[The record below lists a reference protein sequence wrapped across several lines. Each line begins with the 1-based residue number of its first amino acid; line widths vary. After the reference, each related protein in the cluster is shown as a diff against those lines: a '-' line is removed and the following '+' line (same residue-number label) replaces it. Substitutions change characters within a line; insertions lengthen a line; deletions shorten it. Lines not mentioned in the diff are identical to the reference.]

1 MILDCDTG
9 TDDAVAIMLA
19 ALHPAIEL
27 LACTTVNGNVP
38 VQNCTDN
45 TLRTLDFIGRSDV
58 PVYEGAA
65 RPIVRLDFPLPR
77 ELQNKGNIHGTE
89 LPLPPARSSK
99 QGTGAVEFLIETYRQ
114 AKEDIVLVPVGPLTN
129 IAAALV
135 ADPTFVKRVPEVVIM
150 GGAHDHGNIT
160 PAAEFNVWA
169 DPEAAAIVFAA
180 GFDKITLVPLDAT
193 HKAVVTSE
201 QCARLDELQTPAGV
215 AAAQFIGQRIK
226 GYDVSQ
232 PMPVLGSAPVHDAV
246 CVNFLIDP
254 AVVGTERVHV
264 AVETSRRSH
273 ARPDRDGF
281 QASQPPAAKLRRRDG
296 CRRRSLQRDP
306 LQNLFSPGRRPA
318 ATAVEPRG
326 CGFVGSRACL

>member
-1 MILDCDTG
+1 MPRKMILDCDTG

-77 ELQNKGNIHGTE
+77 ELQNKGKIHGTE
-89 LPLPPARSSK
+89 LPLPAARSSK

-215 AAAQFIGQRIK
+215 AAARFISQRIK
-226 GYDVSQ
+226 GYDISQ

-264 AVETSRRSH
+264 AVETRGDLTLGRTVMDFKHRNRLPPNCDVAMDADAALFNATLYKTFSRTVD
-273 ARPDRDGF
+273 APRP
-281 QASQPPAAKLRRRDG
+281 
-296 CRRRSLQRDP
+296 QR
-306 LQNLFSPGRRPA
+306 
-318 ATAVEPRG
+318 
-326 CGFVGSRACL
+326 